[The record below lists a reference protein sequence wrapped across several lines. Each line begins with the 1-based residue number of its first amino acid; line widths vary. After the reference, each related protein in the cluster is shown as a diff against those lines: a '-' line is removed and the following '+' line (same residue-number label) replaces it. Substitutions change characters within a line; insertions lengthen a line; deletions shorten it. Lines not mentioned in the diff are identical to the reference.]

1 MADPVSGQPEELIVV
16 EPPARETAL
25 GLLRGRRDFR
35 RLFLAVGASELGDAL
50 HYIALMWVALEAGG
64 PLGVMAVRLADSI
77 PAIVFGFHG
86 GVAADR
92 WSRKR
97 MMVSADL
104 ARGAV
109 LVPVAVAGLFG
120 ELPLWGLVLAAFL
133 LETATSYFAPA
144 YGAMLPAVVDRRNVQ
159 QANAL
164 VTSTAQAVSV
174 GGWALAAGLL
184 AFLPLSAFFALNA
197 ASFFV
202 SALLIGGVRRTRA
215 DRGRETAPRVREG
228 LAALRPLPALAA
240 AVAVLAVVKTISSGT
255 WIGGVPTLVR
265 DTLGQGAG
273 AYSLVMVGYA
283 LGSIAGGIALTRIEV
298 RRKAVVS
305 LLLWTLYLPAYGLMA
320 MAGGLMTAAAG
331 AFAAGLGQSSSV
343 VLLNAAAQEDVPDRV
358 LGRVMGL
365 ISLVHRGS
373 HATGLLLVTPLF
385 AVAEPQSLF
394 AASALAI
401 PLTSLG
407 GALLAVRAA
416 RRSSSGGEFVRRA

>member
-1 MADPVSGQPEELIVV
+1 
-16 EPPARETAL
+16 
-25 GLLRGRRDFR
+25 
-35 RLFLAVGASELGDAL
+35 
-50 HYIALMWVALEAGG
+50 
-64 PLGVMAVRLADSI
+64 
-77 PAIVFGFHG
+77 
-86 GVAADR
+86 
-92 WSRKR
+92 
-97 MMVSADL
+97 
-104 ARGAV
+104 
-109 LVPVAVAGLFG
+109 
-120 ELPLWGLVLAAFL
+120 
-133 LETATSYFAPA
+133 
-144 YGAMLPAVVDRRNVQ
+144 
-159 QANAL
+159 
-164 VTSTAQAVSV
+164 
-174 GGWALAAGLL
+174 
-184 AFLPLSAFFALNA
+184 
-197 ASFFV
+197 
-202 SALLIGGVRRTRA
+202 
-215 DRGRETAPRVREG
+215 
-228 LAALRPLPALAA
+228 
-240 AVAVLAVVKTISSGT
+240 
-255 WIGGVPTLVR
+255 
-265 DTLGQGAG
+265 
-273 AYSLVMVGYA
+273 MVGYA